1 MAAGSSGP
9 AGYLDVLPGTGHT
22 LAAGAS
28 GPAGYLD
35 VLPSTGHTMASGAA
49 GPAGYLDALSPK
61 TESPAAP
68 VSYAPHKGNV
78 VEHEGNDLASERHNE
93 IMNNLKII
101 LANQEEMKKDISTL
115 LKNSGIESS
124 AKYTPVPPI
133 SSTPAAPASAASA
146 PAATKPVPVA
156 SDVSLAGAVAG
167 YLSNLSSSGHT
178 LAGGASGPAGYLDV
192 LPGTG
197 HTMASGAAGP
207 AGYLDVLPGTGHTM
221 AAGASG
227 PAGYLDTL

>member
-28 GPAGYLD
+28 GPSGYLD

-101 LANQEEMKKDISTL
+101 LANQEEMKKDISSL

-133 SSTPAAPASAASA
+133 SSTPASAASA

-156 SDVSLAGAVAG
+156 SEVSLAGAVAG

-178 LAGGASGPAGYLDV
+178 LASGASGPAGYLDV

-207 AGYLDVLPGTGHTM
+207 AGYLDT
-221 AAGASG
+221 
-227 PAGYLDTL
+227 